1 MRLLALFFNFAKRF
15 CVNNISRVL
24 TVAVLCGLLAVLNAC
39 SGKKSQTAAQAEPER
54 QPLAAIVIL
63 PTEVAGG
70 SSANEG
76 DMRKGAS
83 YIDMKLAEMT
93 SEYGNVRVLTPG
105 QVEDLMDEDN
115 NDNSADVIAHL
126 QKVLHS
132 DAVMVTTIH
141 CYRQRQG
148 SNLAI
153 ESPASASF
161 EIRLIDAKSK
171 AVLWSADFDETQESL
186 LSNILSF
193 NKAQSR
199 GFKWVTVE
207 ALISQGL
214 QDRLAGCPYL
224 KK

>member
-1 MRLLALFFNFAKRF
+1 MK
-15 CVNNISRVL
+15 NISRVL

-39 SGKKSQTAAQAEPER
+39 SGKKGQTAAQSEPER

-63 PTEVAGG
+63 PSETAGG
-70 SSANEG
+70 SAATDG
-76 DMRKGAS
+76 DLRKGAGFV
-83 YIDMKLAEMT
+83 DLKLAELT
-93 SEYGNVRVLTPG
+93 AEYGNVRVLTPG
-105 QVEDLMDEDN
+105 QVDDLMDEDN
-115 NDNSADVIAHL
+115 SDNTTDVIAHL
-126 QKVLHS
+126 QKILHC
-132 DAVMVTTIH
+132 DAVMVTTVH
-141 CYRQRQG
+141 RYRQRQG
-148 SNLAI
+148 SDLAI

-161 EIRLIDAKSK
+161 EIRLFDAKSK

-207 ALISQGL
+207 TLISQGL